1 MKLRNIMLALVV
13 VSLFFTGCGTEKAA
27 SGRAAI
33 TEAKTMQTAQEKT
46 DYLIAQANAF
56 YKSKEYKETVELANY
71 VLRYVDRNSPAAKA
85 MLEKAQ
91 AAIKA
96 QAQKAIEETKKRFSS
111 SSK

>member
-1 MKLRNIMLALVV
+1 
-13 VSLFFTGCGTEKAA
+13 
-27 SGRAAI
+27 
-33 TEAKTMQTAQEKT
+33 
-46 DYLIAQANAF
+46 
-56 YKSKEYKETVELANY
+56 
-71 VLRYVDRNSPAAKA
+71 LRYVDRNSPAAKA